1 MSKFLKF
8 IVNLIVICVVLVAGM
23 LIVPPLLG
31 VDTFMIDDVSID
43 SNLPMGS
50 VTYAKRVKRENLS
63 AGDKIMIQDGK
74 QIYEYQIADMDA
86 TAGSYTLK
94 NPRNSKS
101 EDQTVA
107 LTATVA
113 KPVLTVPFIAYA
125 VMALQSKEGLIIIG
139 LGVIFLIILFVL
151 AELWK
156 KDTDEDDEEED
167 YEDEEYEEDEEEDED
182 EPKSRRQ
189 LKKEAKRAEKEAK
202 KEARRRRKEGLDD
215 EDEEEELP
223 PPVRRK
229 PAAQPLTEKPAAAS
243 ADAVLEETLASIAA
257 GVAGVKESEVPVQE
271 EIVFPQREEAAV
283 DNSKTMVMPQAE
295 ELKEAVAEKEAAPER
310 PKTTNMP
317 EPEQRK
323 EKIRHTPSAQELLN
337 KASRS
342 GEEPKVEEDKDA
354 GVTLLDYTDLL

>member
-23 LIVPPLLG
+23 LIAPPLLG

-50 VTYAKRVKRENLS
+50 VTYAKRVKKENLS

-74 QIYEYQIADMDA
+74 QIYEYQIADMDT

-94 NPRNSKS
+94 NPHNSKA
-101 EDQTVA
+101 EEQTVA

-139 LGVIFLIILFVL
+139 LGVVFLIILFVL

-156 KDTDEDDEEED
+156 KDTDEEEEDDEDED
-167 YEDEEYEEDEEEDED
+167 YEDDDEDEEDDED

-271 EIVFPQREEAAV
+271 EIVLPQREEA
-283 DNSKTMVMPQAE
+283 DNTKTMVMPGADE
-295 ELKEAVAEKEAAPER
+295 IKEAVAEKEDTPEK
-310 PKTTNMP
+310 PQVTNTP
-317 EPEQRK
+317 EPELRK

-337 KASRS
+337 KANRS